1 MPEPE
6 YVLGHSQREL
16 RRLSLQAEFWG
27 DATLELLQ
35 RAGLAAGMRVLD
47 LGCGPGDVTLLAAR
61 VVGPSGTVVGVDRSA
76 EAIETARRRAA
87 AANVTN
93 VDFQLA
99 SIEGFLDAKPFDAM
113 IGRFVLTYFSD
124 PATILQR
131 LVPLVKPGGI
141 VAFLEMDLVAARSVP
156 PVELVDTVVGW
167 LRDTFVRGGVHI
179 DLAARVWR
187 VFEQAGLTQASM
199 FARQNVEASP
209 PAIASRY
216 IAETVRSLLPM
227 MERLGV
233 ATAEQVDIE
242 TLAERLQ
249 QAAAEQHATVLSPL
263 AVGTWSRVPG

>member
-6 YVLGHSQREL
+6 YLLGHSDREL

-27 DATLELLQ
+27 DATRELLQ

-61 VVGPSGTVVGVDRSA
+61 LVEPSGTVVGVDRSA
-76 EAIETARRRAA
+76 EAIETARRRAEA
-87 AANVTN
+87 AKITN
-93 VDFQLA
+93 ADFQLA
-99 SIEGFLDAKPFDAM
+99 TIEGFLDAKPFDAM
-113 IGRFVLTYFSD
+113 IGRFVLMYFTD
-124 PATILQR
+124 PVTILKR
-131 LVPLVKPGGI
+131 LLPLVKPGGI
-141 VAFLEMDLVAARSVP
+141 VAFMEMDMVAARTVP
-156 PVELVDTVVGW
+156 PVEFVDTTVDWV
-167 LRDTFVRGGVHI
+167 RQTFSRAGLPI
-179 DLAARVWR
+179 DMASRVWR
-187 VFEQAGLTQASM
+187 VFDQAGLTQSSM

-233 ATAEQVDIE
+233 TSAAQVDIE

-249 QAAAEQHATVLSPL
+249 QAAADRHATVLSPL
-263 AVGTWSRVPG
+263 AVGTWSRVRA